1 MKKKRNIEEGGGPN
15 WLDTY
20 ADMVTL
26 LLTFFVLL
34 FSISTV
40 NAEKWS
46 ILVKALSSNSSQ
58 ANQIVIN
65 ADKNKESSDDKLVP
79 PAEDNKALLVDDS
92 KENIVPENPESI
104 TDFDQ
109 LYFYLKKYVEDNNLE
124 SDVELFKG
132 EGFTFVTFRNNIFF
146 DGDSSVL
153 RTQSKTILDI
163 FSRALKPINK
173 QISAIRCSGHT
184 ARARSATTPN
194 IDWQDWELSAL
205 RAAHVVSYIS
215 QKNVV
220 DGHKLSSAGYGEHNP
235 IVPHDGTEATRIKN
249 RRVEIYIAQEGAKEL
264 TLNEIYDEIDKKV
277 KDKANNPSGQTKAS
291 SNSASSAAKA
301 TEKATVAKESAKAE
315 DKNKATTN

>member
-1 MKKKRNIEEGGGPN
+1 M
-15 WLDTY
+15 
-20 ADMVTL
+20 
-26 LLTFFVLL
+26 
-34 FSISTV
+34 
-40 NAEKWS
+40 
-46 ILVKALSSNSSQ
+46 
-58 ANQIVIN
+58 
-65 ADKNKESSDDKLVP
+65 
-79 PAEDNKALLVDDS
+79 
-92 KENIVPENPESI
+92 
-104 TDFDQ
+104 
-109 LYFYLKKYVEDNNLE
+109 
-124 SDVELFKG
+124 FKG

-173 QISAIRCSGHT
+173 QISTIRCSGHT

-215 QKNVV
+215 QKNVI
-220 DGHKLSSAGYGEHNP
+220 DGKKLSSAGYGEHNP